1 MKLKENVK
9 GVLGVVLFY
18 TIIFLGVVL
27 VNARLGELQNKSVD
41 TEVPTQYTNVN

>member
-1 MKLKENVK
+1 MKSKENVK

-18 TIIFLGVVL
+18 TIIVLGVVL